1 MRDDFNQNS
10 RLVRNLTGLFFKL
23 LLFRNSFTDN
33 LLNSYNFAFRVLRE
47 DIDVFLGLN
56 NATMSEVKDKH
67 AIIKKLRNKYRL
79 TVSNESTFEEA
90 LSFRLSRLNVF
101 TVAGLFSI
109 VLVFL
114 ITVLIA
120 FTPLREYIPGYP
132 DGQMRRNIEKNT
144 ILVDS
149 LIVELEKRDR
159 FFEGIKNVVS
169 GNDFDNI
176 IQDKADSIVDPKY
189 KGLQFT
195 QSENDSIF
203 RKEHEA
209 EEKFNLTISGE
220 NKARGISSIH
230 FFTPM
235 KGMISNPY
243 NDKMGHYGI
252 DVVGPL
258 NERIS
263 AVLDGTV
270 IFAEWTLNTGYVL
283 QIQHS
288 KDLVS
293 IYKHNE
299 ELLKKP
305 GEYVRAGEA
314 IAILGNSGELTSGPH
329 LHFELWHNGKAL
341 NPENYIKF

>member
-1 MRDDFNQNS
+1 MNKETEKQ
-10 RLVRNLTGLFFKL
+10 
-23 LLFRNSFTDN
+23 
-33 LLNSYNFAFRVLRE
+33 
-47 DIDVFLGLN
+47 
-56 NATMSEVKDKH
+56 

-79 TVSNESTFEEA
+79 TISNESTFEEA
-90 LSFRLSRLNVF
+90 VSFRLSRLNVF
-101 TVAGLFSI
+101 TVTGLFSI
-109 VLVFL
+109 VLISL

-120 FTPLREYIPGYP
+120 FTPIREYIPGYP
-132 DGQMRRNIEKNT
+132 DGQMRRNIENNS

-149 LIVELEKRDR
+149 LIVELKKQNR
-159 FFEGIKNVVS
+159 FFEGIRNVVS

-176 IQDKADSIVDPKY
+176 VQNEADSIVDPKY
-189 KGLQFT
+189 KSLQFT

-209 EEKFNLTISGE
+209 EEKFNLTLSGE
-220 NKARGISSIH
+220 TKARGISSIH

-235 KGMISNPY
+235 KGMISNNY
-243 NDKMGHYGI
+243 DEKVGHYGI

-263 AVLDGTV
+263 AVQNGTV
-270 IFAEWTLNTGYVL
+270 IFAEWTLNTGYVI
-283 QIQHS
+283 QIQHG
-288 KDLVS
+288 KNLVS
-293 IYKHNE
+293 IYKHNQ
-299 ELLKKP
+299 ELLKKA

>member
-1 MRDDFNQNS
+1 
-10 RLVRNLTGLFFKL
+10 
-23 LLFRNSFTDN
+23 
-33 LLNSYNFAFRVLRE
+33 
-47 DIDVFLGLN
+47 
-56 NATMSEVKDKH
+56 MSELKEKK
-67 AIIKKLRNKYRL
+67 AIIEKLRNKYRL
-79 TVSNESTFEEA
+79 TISNESTFEEA

-101 TVAGLFSI
+101 TVTGVFSI
-109 VLVFL
+109 FL
-114 ITVLIA
+114 IAFITVLIA

-132 DGQMRRNIEKNT
+132 DGKMRRNIEQNA

-149 LIVELEKRDR
+149 LSLELEKRDR
-159 FFEGIKNVVS
+159 FFSGIRNVIS
-169 GNDFDNI
+169 GNDFDNVM
-176 IQDKADSIVDPKY
+176 QDKADSIVDPKY

-209 EEKFNLTISGE
+209 EEKYNLTLSGE

-235 KGMISNPY
+235 KGMVSNPY
-243 NDKMGHYGI
+243 DGQSGHYGV

-258 NERIS
+258 NERVS
-263 AVLDGTV
+263 AVMDGTV
-270 IFAEWTLNTGYVL
+270 IFAEWTLNTGYVI
-283 QIQHS
+283 QIQHG

-293 IYKHNE
+293 IYKHNQ
-299 ELLKKP
+299 ELLKKA
-305 GEYVRAGEA
+305 GEFVRAGEA

-341 NPENYIKF
+341 NPESYIKF

>member
-1 MRDDFNQNS
+1 M
-10 RLVRNLTGLFFKL
+10 
-23 LLFRNSFTDN
+23 
-33 LLNSYNFAFRVLRE
+33 LNSYNFAIQVLTE
-47 DIDVFLGLN
+47 YIDVLVNQINLSM
-56 NATMSEVKDKH
+56 AEEKDKK
-67 AIIKKLRNKYRL
+67 AIITKLRNKYRL

-101 TVAGLFSI
+101 TVAGISLI
-109 VLVFL
+109 ILVAL

-132 DGQMRRNIEKNT
+132 DGKMRRSIEQNMMS
-144 ILVDS
+144 VDS
-149 LIVELEKRDR
+149 LTTELEKRDR
-159 FFEGIKNVVS
+159 FFQGIKNVIS
-169 GNDFDNI
+169 GNDFENTV
-176 IQDKADSIVDPKY
+176 QSKADSIVDPKY

-235 KGMISNPY
+235 KGMVSNSY
-243 NDKMGHYGI
+243 DGQSGHYGV
-252 DVVGPL
+252 DVVGPK

-270 IFAEWTLNTGYVL
+270 IFAEWTLNTGYVI
-283 QIQHS
+283 QIQHG

-293 IYKHNE
+293 IYKHNQ

-305 GEYVRAGEA
+305 GEFVRAGEA

>member
-1 MRDDFNQNS
+1 MNKETEKQ
-10 RLVRNLTGLFFKL
+10 
-23 LLFRNSFTDN
+23 
-33 LLNSYNFAFRVLRE
+33 
-47 DIDVFLGLN
+47 
-56 NATMSEVKDKH
+56 

-79 TVSNESTFEEA
+79 TISNESTFEEA
-90 LSFRLSRLNVF
+90 VSFRLSRLNVF
-101 TVAGLFSI
+101 TVTGLFSI
-109 VLVFL
+109 VLISL

-120 FTPLREYIPGYP
+120 FTPIREYIPGYP
-132 DGQMRRNIEKNT
+132 DGQMRRNIENNS

-149 LIVELEKRDR
+149 LIVELKKQDR
-159 FFEGIKNVVS
+159 FFEGIRNVVS

-176 IQDKADSIVDPKY
+176 VQNEADSIVDPKY

-209 EEKFNLTISGE
+209 EEKFNLTLSGE
-220 NKARGISSIH
+220 TKARGISSIH

-235 KGMISNPY
+235 KGMISNNY
-243 NDKMGHYGI
+243 DEKVGHYGI

-263 AVLDGTV
+263 AVQNGTV
-270 IFAEWTLNTGYVL
+270 IFAEWTLNTGYVI
-283 QIQHS
+283 QIQHG
-288 KDLVS
+288 KNLVS
-293 IYKHNE
+293 IYKHNQ
-299 ELLKKP
+299 ELLKKA

>member
-1 MRDDFNQNS
+1 
-10 RLVRNLTGLFFKL
+10 
-23 LLFRNSFTDN
+23 
-33 LLNSYNFAFRVLRE
+33 LLNSYNFAFQVLTE
-47 DIDVFLGLN
+47 YVDVIVN
-56 NATMSEVKDKH
+56 QINVSMAEEKEKK

-101 TVAGLFSI
+101 TVAGTSLI
-109 VLVFL
+109 VLIAL

-132 DGQMRRNIEKNT
+132 DGKMRRSIEQNMKS
-144 ILVDS
+144 VDS
-149 LIVELEKRDR
+149 LTTELEKRDR
-159 FFEGIKNVVS
+159 FFQGIKNVVS
-169 GNDFDNI
+169 GNDFENTV
-176 IQDKADSIVDPKY
+176 QSKADSIVDPKY

-203 RKEHEA
+203 RKDHEA

-220 NKARGISSIH
+220 NKARGVSSIH

-235 KGMISNPY
+235 KGMISNSY
-243 NDKMGHYGI
+243 DGLSGHYGV
-252 DVVGPL
+252 DVVGPK

-270 IFAEWTLNTGYVL
+270 IFAEWTLNTGYVV
-283 QIQHS
+283 QIQHG

-293 IYKHNE
+293 IYKHNQ

-305 GEYVRAGEA
+305 GEFVKAGEA

>member
-1 MRDDFNQNS
+1 MAEE
-10 RLVRNLTGLFFKL
+10 K
-23 LLFRNSFTDN
+23 
-33 LLNSYNFAFRVLRE
+33 E
-47 DIDVFLGLN
+47 
-56 NATMSEVKDKH
+56 KKP
-67 AIIKKLRNKYRL
+67 IINKLRNKYRL
-79 TVSNESTFEEA
+79 TLSNESTFEEA

-101 TVAGLFSI
+101 TVVGISVIILIA
-109 VLVFL
+109 L
-114 ITVLIA
+114 ITILIA

-132 DGQMRRNIEKNT
+132 DGKMRRSIEQNMNS
-144 ILVDS
+144 VDS
-149 LIVELEKRDR
+149 LTIELAKRDR
-159 FFEGIKNVVS
+159 FFQGIKNVIS
-169 GNDFDNI
+169 GNDFDNT
-176 IQDKADSIVDPKY
+176 IQRKADSIVDPKY

-235 KGMISNPY
+235 KGMISSAY
-243 NDKMGHYGI
+243 DAQSGHYGVDI
-252 DVVGPL
+252 VGPM

-270 IFAEWTLNTGYVL
+270 IFAEWTLNTGYVI
-283 QIQHS
+283 QIQHG

-293 IYKHNE
+293 IYKHNQ

-305 GEYVRAGEA
+305 GEFVRAGEA

>member
-1 MRDDFNQNS
+1 VIFAKLFYNTYLDFLFYFRIASLIVCLFLITLPLLVLTEVIDVLVNQNY
-10 RLVRNLTGLFFKL
+10 
-23 LLFRNSFTDN
+23 
-33 LLNSYNFAFRVLRE
+33 LN
-47 DIDVFLGLN
+47 
-56 NATMSEVKDKH
+56 MSEVKEKK
-67 AIIKKLRNKYRL
+67 AIIKKLRHKYRL
-79 TVSNESTFEEA
+79 TISNESTFEEA

-101 TVAGLFSI
+101 TATGLFSI
-109 VLVFL
+109 VLIAL

-132 DGQMRRNIEKNT
+132 DGKMRRNIEKNAKM
-144 ILVDS
+144 VDS
-149 LIVELEKRDR
+149 LILELEKRDR
-159 FFEGIKNVVS
+159 FFDGIKNVIS
-169 GNDFDNI
+169 GKDFDNVV
-176 IQDKADSIVDPKY
+176 QNKADSIVDPKY
-189 KGLQFT
+189 KGLQFS

-235 KGMISNPY
+235 KGMVSNSY
-243 NDKMGHYGI
+243 DGQMGHYGV

-263 AVLDGTV
+263 AVLDGTI
-270 IFAEWTLNTGYVL
+270 IFAEWTLNTGYVI
-283 QIQHS
+283 QIQHDE
-288 KDLVS
+288 DLVS
-293 IYKHNE
+293 IYKHNQ

-305 GEYVRAGEA
+305 GEFVRAGEA

-341 NPENYIKF
+341 NPESYIKF

>member
-1 MRDDFNQNS
+1 
-10 RLVRNLTGLFFKL
+10 
-23 LLFRNSFTDN
+23 
-33 LLNSYNFAFRVLRE
+33 LLNSYNFAIQVLTE
-47 DIDVFLGLN
+47 YIDVLVNQINLSM
-56 NATMSEVKDKH
+56 AEEKDKK

-101 TVAGLFSI
+101 TVAGISLI
-109 VLVFL
+109 VLIAL
-114 ITVLIA
+114 ITILIA

-132 DGQMRRNIEKNT
+132 DGKMRRSIEQNMMS
-144 ILVDS
+144 VDS
-149 LIVELEKRDR
+149 LTAELEKRDR
-159 FFEGIKNVVS
+159 FFQGIKNVIA
-169 GNDFDNI
+169 GNDFENTV
-176 IQDKADSIVDPKY
+176 QSKADSIVDPKY

-220 NKARGISSIH
+220 NKARGISTIH

-235 KGMISNPY
+235 RGMISNSY
-243 NDKMGHYGI
+243 DGQSGHYGV

-263 AVLDGTV
+263 AVLDGTI
-270 IFAEWTLNTGYVL
+270 IFAEWTLNTGYVI
-283 QIQHS
+283 QIQHG

-293 IYKHNE
+293 IYKHNQ

-305 GEYVRAGEA
+305 GEFVRAGEA

-341 NPENYIKF
+341 NPESYIKF

>member
-1 MRDDFNQNS
+1 M
-10 RLVRNLTGLFFKL
+10 
-23 LLFRNSFTDN
+23 
-33 LLNSYNFAFRVLRE
+33 LNSYNFAFQVLTE
-47 DIDVFLGLN
+47 YVDVIVN
-56 NATMSEVKDKH
+56 QINVSMAEEKEKK

-101 TVAGLFSI
+101 TVAGTSLI
-109 VLVFL
+109 VLIAL

-132 DGQMRRNIEKNT
+132 DGKMRRSIEQNMKS
-144 ILVDS
+144 VDS
-149 LIVELEKRDR
+149 LTTELEKRDR
-159 FFEGIKNVVS
+159 FFQGIKNVVS
-169 GNDFDNI
+169 GNDFENTV
-176 IQDKADSIVDPKY
+176 QSKADSIVDPKY

-203 RKEHEA
+203 RKDHEA

-220 NKARGISSIH
+220 NKARGVSSIH

-235 KGMISNPY
+235 KGMISNSY
-243 NDKMGHYGI
+243 DGLSGHYGV
-252 DVVGPL
+252 DVVGPK

-270 IFAEWTLNTGYVL
+270 IFAEWTLNTGYVV
-283 QIQHS
+283 QIQHG

-293 IYKHNE
+293 IYKHNQ

-305 GEYVRAGEA
+305 GEFVKAGEA